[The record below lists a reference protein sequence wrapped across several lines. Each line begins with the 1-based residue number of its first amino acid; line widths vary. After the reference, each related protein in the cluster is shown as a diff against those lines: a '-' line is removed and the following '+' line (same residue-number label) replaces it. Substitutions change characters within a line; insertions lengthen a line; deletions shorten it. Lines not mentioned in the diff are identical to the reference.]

1 MPCWGMRW
9 ATPSDLMTA
18 LMRTR
23 HGSRYSKSRKID
35 LALSNVHFGD
45 QTCVS
50 SPVPHRWNAGAGD
63 DVRPSFE
70 KI

>member
-1 MPCWGMRW
+1 MLGHEVGYTIRFDDCSDVH
-9 ATPSDLMTA
+9 ATRIKVFQIQRINLT
-18 LMRTR
+18 
-23 HGSRYSKSRKID
+23 
-35 LALSNVHFGD
+35 LSNVSFGD

-63 DVRPSFE
+63 DVRPSSE